1 MATNGTPATNGTS
14 HPEIILYTNHSCPW
28 AHRAHIAI
36 KELGLPYKEEII
48 DLDRPRDPW
57 YLKVNPRGLV
67 PSVSYNGEII
77 TESAVVAQFLA
88 DAHPSPLLPPSN
100 GAANALYRARV
111 NFFADAFI
119 SKALPHIFAGQR
131 AQSEAE
137 KDEAADALVAAVAKE
152 LEPLFTWDAD
162 AGPFFGGS
170 QRLTLAE
177 ALTGPFV
184 LRLLSLSKPEY
195 AVLSPK
201 LPALLGEKT
210 PKFKAW
216 ASKVVEHPSVTYI
229 WNEKAVAERTKARFA
244 KMAAEKK
251 L

>member
-1 MATNGTPATNGTS
+1 MAATNGTNGTS
-14 HPEIILYTNHSCPW
+14 TPDIILYTNHSCPW

-67 PSVSYNGEII
+67 PSINYNGEII
-77 TESAVVAQFLA
+77 TESAIVAQFLA
-88 DAHPSPLLPPSN
+88 DAHPSPLLPPSTG

-111 NFFADAFI
+111 NFFVDTFV

-137 KDEAADALVAAVAKE
+137 KDEAAESLVAAVVKE
-152 LEPLFTWDAD
+152 LEPLFTWDATK
-162 AGPFFGGS
+162 GPFFGGS
-170 QRLTLAE
+170 DRLTLAE

-184 LRLLSLSKPEY
+184 LRLVALSKPEY

-201 LPALLGEKT
+201 VHALLAERA
-210 PKFKAW
+210 PKFNAW
-216 ASKVVEHPSVTYI
+216 AAKLVEEPSVTYI

-244 KMAAEKK
+244 KLAAEKK